1 MVGTS
6 ARMMM
11 EYMEDKFALKSQA
24 MKGGEYYLGPG
35 AALDQVMDG
44 LEAGVQQYYSKGP
57 GEQHA
62 GLQRASPCGDG
73 GRREAPIAIP
83 RSNIHIYNEVILYL
97 DIPRSNY
104 RLYCT

>member
-6 ARMMM
+6 GRMMM

-44 LEAGVQQYYSKGP
+44 LEAGVQQYYSKGA
-57 GEQHA
+57 GEQQA
-62 GLQRASPCGDG
+62 GLERASPCEDG
-73 GRREAPIAIP
+73 GLRARY
-83 RSNIHIYNEVILYL
+83 IYLDLYYIYIYLYL
-97 DIPRSNY
+97 TM
-104 RLYCT
+104 L